1 MMNDQYAAKS
11 LERII
16 AFLDRSDFTGFT
28 NDDLFIKQF
37 VKKGWGQDIAALS
50 NIAEGL
56 RNLFDAG
63 RITPTDLAPKMARV
77 LEYALHP
84 SVSPWKRPITSKTHL
99 GGHGYYL
106 EHLNIILG
114 CYQATIDDR
123 HLELNTRISEHLIA
137 LTREHSLRH
146 ARLLPH
152 VKMRWCA
159 DQAAV
164 LYSVWL
170 FDQNNQ
176 TTLHHHT
183 ANEWLT
189 TINERFTHQDSGLY
203 QTEALGVKKY
213 SKQPRGCS
221 SAYMIYYLG
230 HFAPETA
237 ASQWQLFK
245 SAMYEKTL
253 GFSGFREYLPSY
265 NGQWTPDSGAIIGGI
280 GMAASALAIKAAGIV
295 GDFHTQQ
302 ALISSANR
310 AHSLINTLGHLPGAS
325 KFTRIATD
333 MLASGIYLA
342 GSTTSPRIT
351 STALAA

>member
-1 MMNDQYAAKS
+1 MDDQYANKS
-11 LERII
+11 LERIF
-16 AFLDRSDFTGFT
+16 AFLDRPAFTGFT
-28 NDDLFIKQF
+28 DDDLFIKQF

-56 RNLFDAG
+56 RNLSDAG
-63 RITPTDLAPKMARV
+63 RITPTDLAPRMARV
-77 LEYALHP
+77 VEYALHP
-84 SVSPWKRPITSKTHL
+84 SVSPWKRPITSNTNL

-114 CYQATIDDR
+114 CYQATVNDR
-123 HLELNTRISEHLIA
+123 YLELNTRISEHLIA
-137 LTREHSLRH
+137 LTREHPLRH

-170 FDQNNQ
+170 FDQNNH
-176 TTLHHHT
+176 TTLHHQT
-183 ANEWLT
+183 ASEWLT
-189 TINERFTHQDSGLY
+189 AMDEQLTHRDSGLY
-203 QTEALGVKKY
+203 QTEALGVKRY

-237 ASQWQLFK
+237 AAQWHLFK
-245 SAMYEKTL
+245 SEMYEKTL
-253 GFSGFREYLPSY
+253 GFSGFREYLPAY
-265 NGQWTPDSGAIIGGI
+265 NGQWTPDSGPIIAGI

-295 GDFHTQQ
+295 GDHGTQQ

-310 AHSLINTLGHLPGAS
+310 AHGLVTTLGHIPGAS
-325 KFTRIATD
+325 KLTRVATD

>member
-1 MMNDQYAAKS
+1 MMDDQYANKS
-11 LERII
+11 LERIF
-16 AFLDRSDFTGFT
+16 AFLDRPAFTGFT
-28 NDDLFIKQF
+28 DDDLFIKQF

-56 RNLFDAG
+56 RNLSDAG
-63 RITPTDLAPKMARV
+63 RITPTDLAPRMARV
-77 LEYALHP
+77 VEYALHP
-84 SVSPWKRPITSKTHL
+84 SVSPWKRPITSNTNL

-114 CYQATIDDR
+114 CYQATVNDR
-123 HLELNTRISEHLIA
+123 YLELNTRISEHLIA
-137 LTREHSLRH
+137 LTREHPLRH

-170 FDQNNQ
+170 FDQNNH
-176 TTLHHHT
+176 TTLHHQT

-189 TINERFTHQDSGLY
+189 IMDEQLTHRDSGLY

-237 ASQWQLFK
+237 AAQWHLFK

-253 GFSGFREYLPSY
+253 GFSGFREYLPAY
-265 NGQWTPDSGAIIGGI
+265 NGQWTPDSGPIIAGI

-295 GDFHTQQ
+295 GDHGTQQ

-310 AHSLINTLGHLPGAS
+310 AHGLVTTLGHIPGAS
-325 KFTRIATD
+325 KLTRVATD

-342 GSTTSPRIT
+342 GSTTSPRT
-351 STALAA
+351 TPTALAA